1 MDHVWTDFCNIM
13 ERRIGAE
20 NMEIWVWSGA
30 IRLAGVASGE
40 VHVRADTKYSYDW
53 IKDNLFEDIEASFRE
68 ALGRPVNLDLDFDGA
83 AIGNAS
89 RRQGAGSPA
98 ARPPRPASQLDR
110 SMTFDSFVVGT
121 CNEFA
126 HAAALAV
133 ADSPGAGHNPLFIYG
148 GVGLGKTHLMHAIG
162 NRVALS
168 QPGLGVHYLTGQQF
182 LDGMVRSFQDKTH
195 QEFRDRFSFEV
206 DVLLLD
212 DVQFIAGRDRTQEE
226 VFYIFELMRSAGK
239 QIVLAADHPPQEIGK
254 LEPRLR
260 TRFAC
265 GLIADVQPPDVET
278 MTAILAKKADAMHL
292 SLPSDVQYAIAQRV
306 RNNVRELEGVINRL
320 GALHNFYARPITMSF
335 LQERMAEVLP
345 PEAPPPTADVI
356 IHRVAEHYH
365 IRPTDI
371 RGDRR
376 PQNIAHPRQLA
387 MYLARTVSHL
397 SFPEIGRAFE
407 RDNSTVQYACKKVA
421 GEVRKD
427 PNLKA
432 EVALLERIVR
442 GAT

>member
-1 MDHVWTDFCNIM
+1 
-13 ERRIGAE
+13 
-20 NMEIWVWSGA
+20 
-30 IRLAGVASGE
+30 
-40 VHVRADTKYSYDW
+40 
-53 IKDNLFEDIEASFRE
+53 
-68 ALGRPVNLDLDFDGA
+68 
-83 AIGNAS
+83 
-89 RRQGAGSPA
+89 
-98 ARPPRPASQLDR
+98 
-110 SMTFDSFVVGT
+110 MTFDSFVVGK

-133 ADSPGAGHNPLFIYG
+133 ADAPGSGHNPLFVYG

-162 NRVALS
+162 NRVSRAM
-168 QPGLGVHYLTGQQF
+168 PALGVHYLTGQQF
-182 LDGMVRSFQDKTH
+182 LDGMVRSFQDHTH
-195 QEFRDRFSFEV
+195 QAFRDRFCFEV

-212 DVQFIAGRDRTQEE
+212 DVQFIAGRERTQEE

-239 QIVLAADHPPQEIGK
+239 QIVLAADQPPQEIGK

-278 MTAILAKKADAMHL
+278 MTAILAKKAEAMHL
-292 SLPSDVQYAIAQRV
+292 SLPSEVQYAIAQRV
-306 RNNVRELEGVINRL
+306 RNNVRDLEGVINRL
-320 GALHNFYARPITMSF
+320 GAMHNFYGRPITMSF

-345 PEAPPPTADVI
+345 PEAPPPSADEI

-365 IRPTDI
+365 IRPADI

-421 GEVRKD
+421 GEVRRD
-427 PNLKA
+427 ANLKA
-432 EVALLERIVR
+432 EVALLERLVR
-442 GAT
+442 GAA